1 MALTDIPKRFPL
13 ATLFGS
19 LILVGAA
26 GGVAT
31 GSDLANQLMST
42 IASAV
47 VSMALLLGF
56 IPDLARWRAPAVSTV
71 RLAAGVVA
79 VGALAAICSVVVSS
93 SGANLFAYG
102 GRSVASAWEAFG
114 VGALICAATGVFEE
128 ALFRI
133 CSVVVSSSGA
143 NLFAYGGRSVAS
155 AWEAFGVGA
164 LICAATGVFE
174 EALFRG
180 LLVTCLYN
188 QLIILNGDIVEE
200 NADGSRKTI
209 PPMAFAALMGS
220 VLFALLH
227 VVGSPPIAVEGEL
240 AGFIVVTQIALKLLQ
255 AGMFGFC
262 MTALMVRTGSVW
274 LPVIAHTAFDLLYFA
289 PALIAKGA
297 LPATRVTGNC
307 GDLVVLA
314 LSTAVLV
321 PLCLKSRQ
329 WMMGEVLPYTSNPK
343 SR

>member
-1 MALTDIPKRFPL
+1 MSMALTDIPKRFPL

-56 IPDLARWRAPAVSTV
+56 IPGLARWRAPAVSTV

-79 VGALAAICSVVVSS
+79 VGAFAA
-93 SGANLFAYG
+93 
-102 GRSVASAWEAFG
+102 
-114 VGALICAATGVFEE
+114 
-128 ALFRI
+128 I

-188 QLIILNGDIVEE
+188 RLIILNGDIVEE
-200 NADGSRKTI
+200 NAGGSRKTI
-209 PPMAFAALMGS
+209 PPMASAALMGS

-240 AGFIVVTQIALKLLQ
+240 AGFIVSTQIALKLLQ

-274 LPVIAHTAFDLLYFA
+274 LSIIAHTAFDLLYFA

-297 LPATRVTGNC
+297 LPATHVTGNC

-314 LSTAVLV
+314 LSTAVLA

>member
-19 LILVGAA
+19 LILVGVA

-31 GSDLANQLMST
+31 GSDFANQLMST

-79 VGALAAICSVVVSS
+79 VGALAAICSVVVSP
-93 SGANLFAYG
+93 SGTSFFAYG
-102 GRSVASAWEAFG
+102 DRS
-114 VGALICAATGVFEE
+114 I
-128 ALFRI
+128 
-133 CSVVVSSSGA
+133 
-143 NLFAYGGRSVAS
+143 AS

-188 QLIILNGDIVEE
+188 QLIILNGDIVKE
-200 NADGSRKTI
+200 NASGSRKTI
-209 PPMAFAALMGS
+209 PPMASAALMGS

-227 VVGSPPIAVEGEL
+227 VVGSPPDCCRRGTRGVHRRHADRSEVTPGGNVRILYDGAHGENGFRVASRHRSYGVRSAVFRPCSHCERVP
-240 AGFIVVTQIALKLLQ
+240 AGNACYGQLWRSRRS
-255 AGMFGFC
+255 C
-262 MTALMVRTGSVW
+262 
-274 LPVIAHTAFDLLYFA
+274 AFDGGLGA
-289 PALIAKGA
+289 P
-297 LPATRVTGNC
+297 LP
-307 GDLVVLA
+307 
-314 LSTAVLV
+314 
-321 PLCLKSRQ
+321 
-329 WMMGEVLPYTSNPK
+329 
-343 SR
+343 

>member
-1 MALTDIPKRFPL
+1 MTIALTDIPKRFPL

-26 GGVAT
+26 GSVAT
-31 GSDLANQLMST
+31 GSDLANQLVNT
-42 IASAV
+42 VASAV
-47 VSMALLLGF
+47 VSMALLLGL
-56 IPDLARWRAPAVSTV
+56 IPDLARWRAPAASAV

-79 VGALAAICSVVVSS
+79 VGALAAICSIVVSP
-93 SGANLFAYG
+93 SGTSFFAYG
-102 GRSVASAWEAFG
+102 DRSVASAWE
-114 VGALICAATGVFEE
+114 V
-128 ALFRI
+128 
-133 CSVVVSSSGA
+133 
-143 NLFAYGGRSVAS
+143 
-155 AWEAFGVGA
+155 FGVGA

-188 QLIILNGDIVEE
+188 RLIIHNGDIVEE
-200 NADGSRKTI
+200 SAGGSRKAI
-209 PPMAFAALMGS
+209 PPMASAALMGS

-227 VVGSPPIAVEGEL
+227 VVGSPPIVVKGEL
-240 AGFIVVTQIALKLLQ
+240 ALKLLQ

-262 MTALMVRTGSVW
+262 MTALMARTGSVW

-289 PALIAKGA
+289 PALIAKGT
-297 LPATRVTGNC
+297 LPATHVTGNC

-321 PLCLKSRQ
+321 PLCLKSRR